1 MSANGIPRIKVPQGA
16 AVPDLVRDIACT
28 RFREAGVMIL
38 EDVISPDLVADVHAD
53 YSERYAAYHRDIE
66 HDDARHVGD
75 RRNMI
80 SVAVSGTLANPA
92 IYANASVM
100 PLIRALLGQEA
111 ILGSLVAVTS
121 LPGSE
126 DQEFHVDM
134 PLLFE
139 DAEIGA
145 QVPVYCVTLVLP
157 LVDMNPQ
164 NGTTAFFPG
173 SHLAV
178 TEEPP
183 GTPVLPEVPV
193 GNAIL
198 FDSRIWHHGT
208 PNHSD
213 APRPVLYN
221 TYQRPW
227 FRDVVNFE
235 RQKPLIIDDATL
247 AGVDPADRHLFDWT
261 RMPGMA

>member
-1 MSANGIPRIKVPQGA
+1 MSAAGIPNFKISQAA
-16 AVPDLVRDIACT
+16 AVPDIVQEIACA

-38 EDVISPDLVADVHAD
+38 EDVISPELVAAAHAD

-66 HDDARHVGD
+66 YDDARHVGD

-80 SVAVSGTLANPA
+80 SVAVSGALADPA
-92 IYANASVM
+92 IYANPSAM
-100 PLIRALLGQEA
+100 PLIRTLLGEEV

-126 DQEFHVDM
+126 DQKFHVDM

-139 DAEIGA
+139 NAEIGA

-157 LVDMNPQ
+157 LVDMNPD

-173 SHLAV
+173 SHLTV
-178 TEEPP
+178 SEEPS
-183 GTPVLPEVPV
+183 GEAVLPDVPV

-208 PNHSD
+208 PNRSD

-227 FRDVVNFE
+227 YRDVVNFG
-235 RQKPLIIDDATL
+235 RQKPLIIDDDTL
-247 AGVDPADRHLFDWT
+247 ARVDPANRHLFDWT
-261 RMPGMA
+261 RKPGMA

>member
-1 MSANGIPRIKVPQGA
+1 MSDSGIPNLKIPQGA
-16 AVPDLVRDIACT
+16 AVPDIVRDLACA
-28 RFREAGVMIL
+28 RFGEAGVMIL
-38 EDVISPDLVADVHAD
+38 EDVISPDLVAAVYAD
-53 YSERYAAYHRDIE
+53 YSARYAAYHRDIE
-66 HDDARHVGD
+66 FDDARHVGD

-80 SVAVSGTLANPA
+80 SVAVSGTLADPA
-92 IYANASVM
+92 IYANPGAM
-100 PLIRALLGQEA
+100 PLIRALLGEEV

-121 LPGSE
+121 LPGSK

-134 PLLFE
+134 PLLFD
-139 DAEIGA
+139 DAEIGT
-145 QVPVYCVTLVLP
+145 QVPAYCVTLVLP
-157 LVDMNPQ
+157 LVDMNPT

-173 SHLAV
+173 SHRAV
-178 TEEPP
+178 TDEPS
-183 GTPVLPEVPV
+183 GEAVLPEVPV

-227 FRDVVNFE
+227 FRDVVNFG
-235 RQKPLIIDDATL
+235 RQKPLMIDDSDL
-247 AGVDPADRHLFDWT
+247 ARVDPVDRHLFDWT
-261 RMPGMA
+261 RTPGMT

>member
-1 MSANGIPRIKVPQGA
+1 MSDIGIPRIKLPQGA
-16 AVPDLVRDIACT
+16 PVPDVVRDIACA
-28 RFREAGVMIL
+28 RFGKAGVMIL
-38 EDVISPDLVADVHAD
+38 EDVISPELVAAVHTD

-66 HDDARHVGD
+66 YDDARHVGD

-80 SVAVSGTLANPA
+80 SVAVSGALADSA
-92 IYANASVM
+92 IYANPGAM
-100 PLIRALLGQEA
+100 PLIRALLGA
-111 ILGSLVAVTS
+111 DVILGSLVAVTS

-157 LVDMNPQ
+157 LVDMNAT

-173 SHLAV
+173 SHLSV

-183 GTPVLPEVPV
+183 GTPILPEVPV
-193 GNAIL
+193 GHAIL

-208 PNHSD
+208 PNRSQ

-227 FRDVVNFE
+227 FRDVVNFA

-247 AGVDPADRHLFDWT
+247 AAVDPAHRHLFDWT
-261 RMPGMA
+261 RMQGMA